1 MRLPFAS
8 LPAPPTVSPVSS
20 LMRCEERISSPP
32 RIGSRGGPPR
42 GKAKTKPSA
51 KESEAATRTF
61 QSQCDSAD
69 FLANLLVRKIALFQR
84 QLPTHLQH
92 LDLAGD
98 GVEFHQADRT
108 LVGFDLFEHGGVRIG
123 GDNGLFV
130 LLDEC
135 APLRGGHFGQP
146 FPGNRFPARA
156 LKH

>member
-1 MRLPFAS
+1 MGSHKAPILARHTRGLAAKCEQCCKCNLKPSVLVGSVPRILHDANFHRLINRHSNRLSCLLIDEA
-8 LPAPPTVSPVSS
+8 
-20 LMRCEERISSPP
+20 RRKISSPP

-108 LVGFDLFEHGGVRIG
+108 LV
-123 GDNGLFV
+123 
-130 LLDEC
+130 
-135 APLRGGHFGQP
+135 
-146 FPGNRFPARA
+146 
-156 LKH
+156 